1 MHFRSYIHLILRT
14 ALYELID
21 TLDLNKAQY
30 VVNPSKD
37 FKRKRKLDFKRLVRL
52 MLTMG
57 SRTISGEI
65 ENEFCETS
73 IDPDRPSASAFVQQR
88 SKIKHEAFEFLFREF
103 VHSISD
109 LGHLLRFHD
118 WRLYACDGSGINI
131 SRNPDDPDTFIQHC
145 SKGYNQIHLNALYDL
160 LNCIYTDVLI
170 QNAHDKDERGALG
183 TMAARLSDPEHSIII
198 ADRGYEGWRSFL
210 SLINSGA
217 GFIIRMKSP
226 SSNGILS
233 VYDFSKEQSYVKA
246 DGSFDVNISTILTHK
261 QTNEVKEN
269 PNKYTYVLNINDI
282 PELKDPNSP
291 YCPISFRVVAV
302 KLPDGKLEYLATNLD
317 REEFSQDDLKY
328 CYFLRWGIETSFRRL
343 KYTLGLVNFHSR
355 RKEFVL
361 QEVYA
366 RLTFF
371 NYCEGNIQLIQ
382 VDQKDANKHVYEI
395 DFDDAVPTLRTFL
408 KHRDNKVDDLVRLLQ
423 RKRIPVRPDRK
434 FGRKVKGQN
443 ARIFIYKAA

>member
-233 VYDFSKEQSYVKA
+233 AYDFSKEQSYVKA
-246 DGSFDVNISTILTHK
+246 DGSFDVNISTVLTHK

-269 PNKYTYVLNINDI
+269 PIKYTYVLNINDI

-328 CYFLRWGIETSFRRL
+328 CYFLRWGIE
-343 KYTLGLVNFHSR
+343 
-355 RKEFVL
+355 
-361 QEVYA
+361 
-366 RLTFF
+366 
-371 NYCEGNIQLIQ
+371 
-382 VDQKDANKHVYEI
+382 
-395 DFDDAVPTLRTFL
+395 
-408 KHRDNKVDDLVRLLQ
+408 
-423 RKRIPVRPDRK
+423 
-434 FGRKVKGQN
+434 
-443 ARIFIYKAA
+443 